1 MPKFDR
7 KNFGNNIR
15 KIRRSK
21 GLSQKNVADALEVT
35 DATFARYESGEIL
48 PNAEQVWKIC
58 EELEIYETDLFETG
72 NKIINKEN
80 SNNPFKT
87 NMLYLYTIGY
97 FPKSNKFGKL
107 KFKIE
112 LFERPDQ
119 VKVEYKDYKSNIS
132 YLTGY
137 MLADSNVAFIVL
149 ENNKENNLRL
159 EVAHIVINIARGTK
173 NDMLGTYTGTNA
185 NYIPCTKK
193 CIISKE
199 DKEFTD
205 EMFEKLKITDKEKA
219 DIKEK
224 DIWYVDVI
232 DKYTFEE

>member
-21 GLSQKNVADALEVT
+21 GLSQRNVADALEVT

-48 PNAEQVWKIC
+48 PNAEQIWKIC
-58 EELEIYETDLFETG
+58 EELEVYESDLFETG

-112 LFERPDQ
+112 LYERPDQ
-119 VKVEYKDYKSNIS
+119 VKVEYRDYKSNMS
-132 YLTGY
+132 YSTGY

-149 ENNKENNLRL
+149 ENNQRFQFIKANL
-159 EVAHIVINIARGTK
+159 
-173 NDMLGTYTGTNA
+173 
-185 NYIPCTKK
+185 
-193 CIISKE
+193 
-199 DKEFTD
+199 
-205 EMFEKLKITDKEKA
+205 
-219 DIKEK
+219 
-224 DIWYVDVI
+224 
-232 DKYTFEE
+232 